1 MQVLHM
7 RFNNAMLALSQAVDD
22 TEGGTGPEAS

>member
-7 RFNNAMLALSQAVDD
+7 HFNDAMLALSQTLDD
-22 TEGGTGPEAS
+22 SEGGTGPEAS